1 MLLNMYISSMFKL
14 MFGLQWKEF
23 NRGKAVGGKLVGKI
37 FKWVG
42 IVYFA
47 FMAFMMGII
56 ASAYG
61 GPLAEFPLK
70 EDSIA
75 PFLYVNK
82 QLIYVFAYLI
92 VMRYFIQSLPVL
104 NIKALLLTPLLKTKI
119 VRFSLLKTVL
129 TYFNILPLF
138 FLIPFSFLLAQ
149 TGKFDVI
156 GLIFWNINIIG
167 LIYVTNFFNF
177 LLNNKDKLLYTIG
190 GVLALIKVL
199 EYYSIVDFTEYSEQ
213 FFYLFY
219 SAPYATTT
227 TWLLVFWLYDYV
239 KKYLLGGLH
248 IDTGLQ
254 VKTKEAKIEDFSFLD
269 RFGKTATFIK
279 NDLRL
284 LKRSKRARTAVYMGI
299 GFLFYGL
306 IFTSQESTYSELAG
320 DGFASA
326 GSFFG
331 YLFSTGGFLF
341 MFGSFVPSWD
351 SQYYPLMMTQNI
363 EYKEYLNSKWSL
375 MVIGAL
381 ISTVLASFI
390 YSFFGVN
397 AVYAVLAGAFYN
409 IGVNGYLTL
418 WAGAYTKSPI
428 DLNSSANAFGDKK
441 AFNAKTM
448 LVGIPQIL
456 LPVLVYSFTGQYYDH
471 FTGCLAVAALGT
483 LGILLKPIAFNLIM
497 KAYKTEKYST
507 LKAYKT
513 N

>member
-1 MLLNMYISSMFKL
+1 
-14 MFGLQWKEF
+14 
-23 NRGKAVGGKLVGKI
+23 
-37 FKWVG
+37 
-42 IVYFA
+42 
-47 FMAFMMGII
+47 MAFMMGII

-61 GPLAEFPLK
+61 GPLAEFPL
-70 EDSIA
+70 EDGTTAS
-75 PFLYVNK
+75 FLYVNK
-82 QLIYVFAYLI
+82 QLIYVFVYLI
-92 VMRYFIQSLPVL
+92 VMRYFVQSLPVL
-104 NIKALLLTPLLKTKI
+104 NIKALLLTPLLKIKI

-138 FLIPFSFLLAQ
+138 FLIPFSFLLAS
-149 TGKFDVI
+149 TGDYDIV

-177 LLNNKDKLLYTIG
+177 LLNNKDKLLYGVG
-190 GVLALIKVL
+190 GILALIKIL
-199 EYYSIVDFTEYSEQ
+199 EYYSIVDFTTYSEQ

-219 SAPYATTT
+219 SQPYATAF
-227 TWLLVFWLYDYV
+227 TWLLVFWLYNYV
-239 KKYLLGGLH
+239 NKYLLQGLY

-254 VKTKEAKIEDFSFLD
+254 VKIKEAKMDDFSFLD

-299 GFLFYGL
+299 GMLFYGI
-306 IFTSQESTYSELAG
+306 IFVPSEEILG
-320 DGFASA
+320 SGFL
-326 GSFFG
+326 FFG

-375 MVIGAL
+375 MIIGTV

-448 LVGIPQIL
+448 LVGIPQML
-456 LPVLVYSFTGQYYDH
+456 LPVLVYYFTSQYYDH
-471 FTGCLAVAALGT
+471 LTGCLAVAGLGT
-483 LGILLKPIAFNLIM
+483 LGIFLKPVAFNLIM

>member
-1 MLLNMYISSMFKL
+1 MFKM
-14 MFGLQWKEF
+14 MFSLQWKEF
-23 NRGKAVGGKLVGKI
+23 NRGKAVGGKLLGKI
-37 FKWVG
+37 LKWFG
-42 IVYFA
+42 IIYVA
-47 FMAFMMGII
+47 VMAFLIGII
-56 ASAYG
+56 ASFYG
-61 GPLAEFPLK
+61 GPLAEFPL
-70 EDSIA
+70 EDGTTA

-82 QLIYVFAYLI
+82 QLIYVFVILI
-92 VMRYFIQSLPVL
+92 IMRYFIQPLPVL
-104 NIKALLLTPLLKTKI
+104 NIRSLLLTPLLKTKI

-138 FLIPFSFLLAQ
+138 FLIPFSFLLAS
-149 TGKFDVI
+149 TGDYDIV

-177 LLNNKDKLLYTIG
+177 LLNNKDKLIYGVG
-190 GVLALIKVL
+190 GILALIKAL
-199 EYYSIVDFTEYSEQ
+199 EFYSIVDFTEYSEQ

-219 SAPYATTT
+219 SQPYATAF
-227 TWLLVFWLYDYV
+227 TWLLVFWLYNYV
-239 KKYLLGGLH
+239 NKYLHQGLY

-254 VKTKEAKIEDFSFLD
+254 VKTKEAKMDDFSFLD

-284 LKRSKRARTAVYMGI
+284 LKRSKRARMTVYMGL

-306 IFTSQESTYSELAG
+306 IFASQEDIYSELVG
-320 DGFASA
+320 NGFVSA
-326 GSFFG
+326 MGVFS

-375 MVIGAL
+375 ITIGTV
-381 ISTVLASFI
+381 ISTVLALFI
-390 YSFFGVN
+390 YSFFGTN

-441 AFNAKTM
+441 AINAKTL
-448 LVGIPQIL
+448 LVGFPQML
-456 LPVLVYSFTGQYYDH
+456 LPVLVYYFTSQYYDH
-471 FTGCLAVAALGT
+471 LTGCLAVAGLGT
-483 LGILLKPIAFNLIM
+483 LGIFLKPVAFNLIM

>member
-1 MLLNMYISSMFKL
+1 MFKM
-14 MFGLQWKEF
+14 MFSLQWKEF
-23 NRGKAVGGKLVGKI
+23 NRGKAVGGKLVAKI
-37 FKWVG
+37 LKWFG
-42 IVYFA
+42 IIYFA

-61 GPLAEFPLK
+61 GPLAEFPL
-70 EDSIA
+70 EDGTTAS
-75 PFLYVNK
+75 FLYVNK
-82 QLIYVFAYLI
+82 QLIYVFVYLI
-92 VMRYFIQSLPVL
+92 VMRYFVQSLPVL
-104 NIKALLLTPLLKTKI
+104 NIKALLLTPLLKIKI

-138 FLIPFSFLLAQ
+138 FLIPFSFLLAS
-149 TGKFDVI
+149 TGDYDIV
-156 GLIFWNINIIG
+156 GLIFWNINIMG

-177 LLNNKDKLLYTIG
+177 LLKNKNKLIYGIG
-190 GVLALIKVL
+190 GILALIKIL
-199 EYYSIVDFTEYSEQ
+199 EYYSIVDFTTYSEQ

-219 SAPYATTT
+219 SQPYAVAF
-227 TWLLVFWLYDYV
+227 TWLLVFWLYNYV
-239 KKYLLGGLH
+239 NKYLLQGLY

-254 VKTKEAKIEDFSFLD
+254 VKIKEAKMDDFSFLD

-299 GFLFYGL
+299 GTLFYGF
-306 IFTSQESTYSELAG
+306 IFVPSEEIL
-320 DGFASA
+320 
-326 GSFFG
+326 GSGILFFG

-375 MVIGAL
+375 MIIGTV

-448 LVGIPQIL
+448 LVGIPQML
-456 LPVLVYSFTGQYYDH
+456 LPVLVYYFTSQYYDH
-471 FTGCLAVAALGT
+471 FTGCLAVAVLGT
-483 LGILLKPIAFNLIM
+483 LGILLKPIAFNLIL

>member
-1 MLLNMYISSMFKL
+1 MFKI
-14 MFGLQWKEF
+14 MFSLQWKEF
-23 NRGKAVGGKLVGKI
+23 NRGKAVGGKLVAKI
-37 FKWVG
+37 FKWIG
-42 IVYFA
+42 IIYVA
-47 FMAFMMGII
+47 FMTFLMGII

-61 GPLAEFPLK
+61 GPLAEFPL
-70 EDSIA
+70 EEVTTA

-82 QLIYVFAYLI
+82 QLIYVFVYLI
-92 VMRYFIQSLPVL
+92 VLRYFVQSLPVV
-104 NIKALLLTPLLKTKI
+104 NIKALLLTPVLKTQI

-138 FLIPFSFLLAQ
+138 FLIPFSFLLAS
-149 TGKFDVI
+149 TGDYDIV
-156 GLIFWNINIIG
+156 GLIFWNINIMG

-177 LLNNKDKLLYTIG
+177 LLKNKNKLIYGIG
-190 GVLALIKVL
+190 GILALIKIL
-199 EYYSIVDFTEYSEQ
+199 EYYSIVDFTTYSEQ

-219 SAPYATTT
+219 SQPYATAF
-227 TWLLVFWLYDYV
+227 TWLLVFWLYNYV
-239 KKYLLGGLH
+239 NKYLLQGLY

-254 VKTKEAKIEDFSFLD
+254 VKIKEAKMDDFSFLD

-299 GFLFYGL
+299 GMLFYGI
-306 IFTSQESTYSELAG
+306 IFVPSEDILG
-320 DGFASA
+320 SGFL
-326 GSFFG
+326 FFG

-375 MVIGAL
+375 MIIGTV

-448 LVGIPQIL
+448 LVGIPQML
-456 LPVLVYSFTGQYYDH
+456 LPVLVYYFTSQYYDH
-471 FTGCLAVAALGT
+471 LTGCLAVAGLGT
-483 LGILLKPIAFNLIM
+483 LGIFLKPVAFSLIM

>member
-1 MLLNMYISSMFKL
+1 MFKM

-23 NRGKAVGGKLVGKI
+23 NRGKSVGGKLVAKI
-37 FKWVG
+37 LKWFG
-42 IVYFA
+42 IIYFA
-47 FMAFMMGII
+47 FMALGIGFI

-61 GPLAEFPLK
+61 GPLAEFPLT
-70 EDSIA
+70 DDTIA

-82 QLIYVFAYLI
+82 QLIYVLAYLI

-138 FLIPFSFLLAQ
+138 FLGSFTLSLAS
-149 TGKFDVI
+149 TGNYDII

-167 LIYVTNFFNF
+167 IIYVTNFLNF
-177 LLNNKDKLLYTIG
+177 LLNNKDKLLYTVA
-190 GVLALIKVL
+190 GVLALIKGL

-219 SAPYATTT
+219 SQPYAVAF
-227 TWLLVFWLYDYV
+227 TWLLVFWLYNYV
-239 KKYLLGGLH
+239 NKYLLQGLY

-254 VKTKEAKIEDFSFLD
+254 VKIKEAKIDDFSFLD

-299 GFLFYGL
+299 GMLFYGI
-306 IFTSQESTYSELAG
+306 IFVPSEDILG
-320 DGFASA
+320 SGFL
-326 GSFFG
+326 FFG

-375 MVIGAL
+375 IIIGTV

-390 YSFFGVN
+390 YSFFGTN

-409 IGVNGYLTL
+409 VGVNGYLTL

-441 AFNAKTM
+441 AFNAKTL
-448 LVGIPQIL
+448 LVGFPQML
-456 LPVLVYSFTGQYYDH
+456 LPVLVYYFTSQYYDH
-471 FTGCLAVAALGT
+471 LTGCLAVAGLGT
-483 LGILLKPIAFNLIM
+483 LGIFLKPVAFNLIM

>member
-1 MLLNMYISSMFKL
+1 MFKL

-92 VMRYFIQSLPVL
+92 VMRYFVQSLPVL

-149 TGKFDVI
+149 TGKFDII
-156 GLIFWNINIIG
+156 GLIFWNINILG

-177 LLNNKDKLLYTIG
+177 LLNNKDKLLYAIG
-190 GVLALIKVL
+190 GLLALTKGL
-199 EYYSIVDFTEYSEQ
+199 EYYAIIDFTAYSEQ

-219 SAPYATTT
+219 SQPYAVSF

-239 KKYLLGGLH
+239 YKYLLQGLY

-254 VKTKEAKIEDFSFLD
+254 IKTKEAKMEDFSFLD

-299 GFLFYGL
+299 GMLFYGI
-306 IFTSQESTYSELAG
+306 IFVPSEEILG
-320 DGFASA
+320 SGFL
-326 GSFFG
+326 FFG

-375 MVIGAL
+375 MIIGTAV
-381 ISTVLASFI
+381 STVLASFI

-448 LVGIPQIL
+448 LVGIPQML
-456 LPVLVYSFTGQYYDH
+456 LPVLVYYLTSQYYDH
-471 FTGCLAVAALGT
+471 FTGCLAVAVLGT
-483 LGILLKPIAFNLIM
+483 LGILLKPFAFNLIL

>member
-1 MLLNMYISSMFKL
+1 MFKI
-14 MFGLQWKEF
+14 MFSLQWKEF
-23 NRGKAVGGKLVGKI
+23 NRGKAVGGKLVAKI
-37 FKWVG
+37 FKWIG
-42 IVYFA
+42 IIYVA
-47 FMAFMMGII
+47 FMTFLMGII
-56 ASAYG
+56 VSAYR
-61 GPLAEFPLK
+61 GPLAEFPL
-70 EDSIA
+70 EEGTTA

-82 QLIYVFAYLI
+82 QLIYVFVYLI
-92 VMRYFIQSLPVL
+92 VLRYFVQSLPVV
-104 NIKALLLTPLLKTKI
+104 NIKALLLTPVLKTQI

-138 FLIPFSFLLAQ
+138 FLIPFSFLLAS
-149 TGKFDVI
+149 TGDYDIV
-156 GLIFWNINIIG
+156 GLIFWNINIMG

-177 LLNNKDKLLYTIG
+177 LLKNKNKLIYGIG
-190 GVLALIKVL
+190 GILALIKIL
-199 EYYSIVDFTEYSEQ
+199 EYYSIVDFTTYSEQ

-219 SAPYATTT
+219 SQPYATAF
-227 TWLLVFWLYDYV
+227 TWLLVFWLYNYV
-239 KKYLLGGLH
+239 NKYLLQGLY

-254 VKTKEAKIEDFSFLD
+254 VKIKEAKMDDFSFLD

-299 GFLFYGL
+299 GMLFYGI
-306 IFTSQESTYSELAG
+306 IFVPSEDILG
-320 DGFASA
+320 SGFL
-326 GSFFG
+326 FFG

-375 MVIGAL
+375 MIIGTV

-441 AFNAKTM
+441 AINAKTL
-448 LVGIPQIL
+448 LVGFPQIL
-456 LPVLVYSFTGQYYDH
+456 LPVLVYYFTSQYYDH
-471 FTGCLAVAALGT
+471 LTGCLAVAGLGT
-483 LGILLKPIAFNLIM
+483 LGIFLKPVAFNLIM

>member
-1 MLLNMYISSMFKL
+1 MMFS
-14 MFGLQWKEF
+14 LQWKEF
-23 NRGKAVGGKLVGKI
+23 NRGKSVGGKLVAKI
-37 FKWVG
+37 FKWLG
-42 IVYFA
+42 IIYFA

-92 VMRYFIQSLPVL
+92 VMRYFVQSLPVL

-119 VRFSLLKTVL
+119 VRFSLLKTVF

-156 GLIFWNINIIG
+156 GLIFWNINILG

-177 LLNNKDKLLYTIG
+177 LLNNKDKLLYAIG
-190 GVLALIKVL
+190 GILALIKGL

-219 SAPYATTT
+219 SQPYAVSF

-239 KKYLLGGLH
+239 YKYLLQGFY

-254 VKTKEAKIEDFSFLD
+254 VKAKEAKMEDFSFLD

-299 GFLFYGL
+299 GMLFYGI
-306 IFTSQESTYSELAG
+306 IFVPSEEILG
-320 DGFASA
+320 SGFL
-326 GSFFG
+326 FFG

-375 MVIGAL
+375 MIIGTVV
-381 ISTVLASFI
+381 STVLASFI

-448 LVGIPQIL
+448 LVGIPQML
-456 LPVLVYSFTGQYYDH
+456 LPVLVYYFTSQYYDH
-471 FTGCLAVAALGT
+471 FTGCLAVAVLGT
-483 LGILLKPIAFNLIM
+483 LGILLKPIAFNLIL

>member
-1 MLLNMYISSMFKL
+1 MFKL

-92 VMRYFIQSLPVL
+92 VMRYFVQSLPVL

-149 TGKFDVI
+149 TGKFDII
-156 GLIFWNINIIG
+156 GLIFWNINILG

-177 LLNNKDKLLYTIG
+177 LLNNKDKLLYAIG
-190 GVLALIKVL
+190 GLLALTKGL
-199 EYYSIVDFTEYSEQ
+199 EYYAIIDFTAYSEQ

-219 SAPYATTT
+219 SQPYAVSF

-239 KKYLLGGLH
+239 YKYLFQGLY

-254 VKTKEAKIEDFSFLD
+254 VKTKEGKMEDFSFLD

-299 GFLFYGL
+299 GMLFYGM
-306 IFTSQESTYSELAG
+306 IFVPSEEILG
-320 DGFASA
+320 SGFL
-326 GSFFG
+326 FFG

-375 MVIGAL
+375 MIIGTVV
-381 ISTVLASFI
+381 STVLASFI

-448 LVGIPQIL
+448 LVGIPQML
-456 LPVLVYSFTGQYYDH
+456 LPVLVYYFTSQYYDH
-471 FTGCLAVAALGT
+471 FTGCLAVAVLGT
-483 LGILLKPIAFNLIM
+483 LGILLKPIAFNLIL

>member
-1 MLLNMYISSMFKL
+1 MFSL
-14 MFGLQWKEF
+14 HWKEF
-23 NRGKAVGGKLVGKI
+23 NRGKSVGGKLVAKI
-37 FKWVG
+37 FKWLG
-42 IVYFA
+42 IIYFA

-92 VMRYFIQSLPVL
+92 VMRYFVQSLPVL

-119 VRFSLLKTVL
+119 VRFSLLKTVF

-156 GLIFWNINIIG
+156 GLIFWNINILG

-177 LLNNKDKLLYTIG
+177 LLNNKDKLLYAIG
-190 GVLALIKVL
+190 GILALIKGL

-219 SAPYATTT
+219 SQPYAVSF

-239 KKYLLGGLH
+239 YKYLFQGLY

-254 VKTKEAKIEDFSFLD
+254 VKTKEGKMEDFSFLD

-299 GFLFYGL
+299 GMLFYGI
-306 IFTSQESTYSELAG
+306 IFVPSEEILG
-320 DGFASA
+320 SGFL
-326 GSFFG
+326 FFG

-375 MVIGAL
+375 MIIGTVV
-381 ISTVLASFI
+381 STVLASFI

-448 LVGIPQIL
+448 LVGIPQML
-456 LPVLVYSFTGQYYDH
+456 LPVLVYYFTSQYYDH
-471 FTGCLAVAALGT
+471 FTGCLAVAVLGT
-483 LGILLKPIAFNLIM
+483 LGILLKPIAFNLIL

>member
-1 MLLNMYISSMFKL
+1 MFKM
-14 MFGLQWKEF
+14 MFSLQWKEF
-23 NRGKAVGGKLVGKI
+23 NRGKAVGGKLVAKI
-37 FKWVG
+37 FKWIG
-42 IVYFA
+42 IIYVA
-47 FMAFMMGII
+47 FMTFLMGII

-61 GPLAEFPLK
+61 GPLAEFPL
-70 EDSIA
+70 EEVTTA

-82 QLIYVFAYLI
+82 QLIYVFVYLI
-92 VMRYFIQSLPVL
+92 VLRYFVQSLPVV
-104 NIKALLLTPLLKTKI
+104 NIKALLLTPVLKTQI

-138 FLIPFSFLLAQ
+138 FLIPFSFLLAS
-149 TGKFDVI
+149 TGDYDIV
-156 GLIFWNINIIG
+156 GLIFWNINIMG

-177 LLNNKDKLLYTIG
+177 LLINKNKLIYGIG
-190 GVLALIKVL
+190 GILALIKIL
-199 EYYSIVDFTEYSEQ
+199 EYYSIVDFTTYSEQ

-219 SAPYATTT
+219 SQPYATAF
-227 TWLLVFWLYDYV
+227 TWLLVFWLYNYV
-239 KKYLLGGLH
+239 NKYLLHGLY

-254 VKTKEAKIEDFSFLD
+254 VKIKEAKMDDFSFLD

-299 GFLFYGL
+299 GTLFYGF
-306 IFTSQESTYSELAG
+306 IFVPSEEIL
-320 DGFASA
+320 
-326 GSFFG
+326 GSGILFFG

-375 MVIGAL
+375 MIIGTV

-448 LVGIPQIL
+448 LVGIPQML
-456 LPVLVYSFTGQYYDH
+456 LPVLVYYFTSQYYDH
-471 FTGCLAVAALGT
+471 LTGCLAVAGLGT
-483 LGILLKPIAFNLIM
+483 LGIFLKPVAFNLIM
-497 KAYKTEKYST
+497 KTYKTEKYST

>member
-1 MLLNMYISSMFKL
+1 MFKI
-14 MFGLQWKEF
+14 MFSLQWKEF
-23 NRGKAVGGKLVGKI
+23 NRGKAVGGKLVAKI
-37 FKWVG
+37 FKWIG
-42 IVYFA
+42 IIYVA
-47 FMAFMMGII
+47 FMTFLMGII

-61 GPLAEFPLK
+61 GPLAEFPL
-70 EDSIA
+70 EEVTTA

-82 QLIYVFAYLI
+82 QLIYVFVYLI
-92 VMRYFIQSLPVL
+92 VLRYFVQSLPVV
-104 NIKALLLTPLLKTKI
+104 NIKALLLTPVLKTQI

-138 FLIPFSFLLAQ
+138 FLIPFSFLLAS
-149 TGKFDVI
+149 TGDYDIV
-156 GLIFWNINIIG
+156 GLIFWNINIMG

-177 LLNNKDKLLYTIG
+177 LLKNKNKLIYGIG
-190 GVLALIKVL
+190 GILALIKIL
-199 EYYSIVDFTEYSEQ
+199 EYYSIVDFTTYSEQ

-219 SAPYATTT
+219 SQPYATAF
-227 TWLLVFWLYDYV
+227 TWLLVFWLYNYV
-239 KKYLLGGLH
+239 NKYLLQGLY

-254 VKTKEAKIEDFSFLD
+254 VKIKEAKMDDFSFLD

-299 GFLFYGL
+299 GTLFYGI
-306 IFTSQESTYSELAG
+306 IFVPSEEIL
-320 DGFASA
+320 
-326 GSFFG
+326 GSGILFFG

-375 MVIGAL
+375 MIIGTV

-448 LVGIPQIL
+448 LVGIPQML
-456 LPVLVYSFTGQYYDH
+456 LPVLVYYFTSQYYDH
-471 FTGCLAVAALGT
+471 LTGCLAVAGLGT
-483 LGILLKPIAFNLIM
+483 LGIFLKPVAFSLIM

>member
-1 MLLNMYISSMFKL
+1 MFKI
-14 MFGLQWKEF
+14 MFSLQWKEF
-23 NRGKAVGGKLVGKI
+23 NRGKAVGGKLVAKI
-37 FKWVG
+37 FKWIG
-42 IVYFA
+42 IIYVA
-47 FMAFMMGII
+47 FMTFLMGII
-56 ASAYG
+56 VSAYG
-61 GPLAEFPLK
+61 GPLAEFPL
-70 EDSIA
+70 EEGTTA

-82 QLIYVFAYLI
+82 QLIYVFVYLI
-92 VMRYFIQSLPVL
+92 VLRYFVQSLPVV
-104 NIKALLLTPLLKTKI
+104 NIKALLLTPVLKTQI

-138 FLIPFSFLLAQ
+138 FLIPFSFLLAS
-149 TGKFDVI
+149 TGDYDIV
-156 GLIFWNINIIG
+156 GLIFWNINIMG

-177 LLNNKDKLLYTIG
+177 LLKNKNKLIYGIG
-190 GVLALIKVL
+190 GILALIKIL
-199 EYYSIVDFTEYSEQ
+199 EYYSIVDFTTYSEQ

-219 SAPYATTT
+219 SQPYATAF
-227 TWLLVFWLYDYV
+227 TWLLVFWLYNYV
-239 KKYLLGGLH
+239 NKYLLQGLY

-254 VKTKEAKIEDFSFLD
+254 VKIKEAKMDDFSFLD

-299 GFLFYGL
+299 GTLFYGF
-306 IFTSQESTYSELAG
+306 IFVPSEEIL
-320 DGFASA
+320 
-326 GSFFG
+326 GSGILFFG

-375 MVIGAL
+375 MIIGTV

-448 LVGIPQIL
+448 LVGIPQML
-456 LPVLVYSFTGQYYDH
+456 LPVLVYYFTSQYYDH
-471 FTGCLAVAALGT
+471 LTGCLAVAGLGT
-483 LGILLKPIAFNLIM
+483 LGIFLKPVAFSLIM

>member
-1 MLLNMYISSMFKL
+1 MYIFGFMFITFIK
-14 MFGLQWKEF
+14 LQWKEF
-23 NRGKAVGGKLVGKI
+23 NRGKSTGGKLLAKI
-37 FKWVG
+37 LKWFG
-42 IVYFA
+42 IIYFA
-47 FMAFMMGII
+47 FMAVGLGFI
-56 ASAYG
+56 ASRYG
-61 GPLAEFPLK
+61 GPLMEFPVEK
-70 EDSIA
+70 DTIA
-75 PFLYVNK
+75 PFIYVNK
-82 QLIYVFAYLI
+82 LLIYVFIYL
-92 VMRYFIQSLPVL
+92 VVLRYFVQSLPIL
-104 NIKALLLTPLLKTKI
+104 NIKALLLTPVLKKQI
-119 VRFSLLKTVL
+119 VRFSLLKTVF

-138 FLIPFSFLLAQ
+138 FLVPLTLSLAR
-149 TGKFDVI
+149 TGNYDI
-156 GLIFWNINIIG
+156 TALIFWNVNIIG
-167 LIYVTNFFNF
+167 IIYITNFLNF
-177 LLNNKDKLLYTIG
+177 LLNNKDKLLYG
-190 GVLALIKVL
+190 FLGFLALIKGL
-199 EYYSIVDFTEYSEQ
+199 EFYSIVDFTEYSEK

-219 SAPYATTT
+219 SAPYATTI

-239 KKYLLGGLH
+239 NKYMLQGLY

-254 VKTKEAKIEDFSFLD
+254 VKIKEAKIEDFSFLD

-299 GFLFYGL
+299 GCLFYGL
-306 IFTSQESTYSELAG
+306 LFVSFEDIYGST
-320 DGFASA
+320 

-331 YLFSTGGFLF
+331 HLFSTGGFLF

-375 MVIGAL
+375 MIIGTA
-381 ISTVLASFI
+381 ISTVLASLI
-390 YSFFGVN
+390 YSFFGTN
-397 AVYAVLAGAFYN
+397 AVFAVLAGAFYN

-448 LVGIPQIL
+448 LVGIPQFA
-456 LPVLVYSFTGQYYDH
+456 LPIIVYYFTSQYYDH

-483 LGILLKPIAFNLIM
+483 LGILLKPIAFSLIL

>member
-1 MLLNMYISSMFKL
+1 MFKI
-14 MFGLQWKEF
+14 MFSLHWKEF
-23 NRGKAVGGKLVGKI
+23 NRGKSVGGKLVAKI
-37 FKWVG
+37 FKWLG
-42 IVYFA
+42 IIYFA

-92 VMRYFIQSLPVL
+92 VMRYFVQSLPVL

-119 VRFSLLKTVL
+119 VRFSLLKTVF

-156 GLIFWNINIIG
+156 GLIFWNINILG

-177 LLNNKDKLLYTIG
+177 LLNNKDKLLYAIG
-190 GVLALIKVL
+190 GILALIKGL

-219 SAPYATTT
+219 SQPYAVSF

-239 KKYLLGGLH
+239 YKYLLQGFY

-254 VKTKEAKIEDFSFLD
+254 VKAKEAKMEDFSFLD

-299 GFLFYGL
+299 GMLFYGI
-306 IFTSQESTYSELAG
+306 IFVPSEEILG
-320 DGFASA
+320 SGFL
-326 GSFFG
+326 FFG

-375 MVIGAL
+375 MIIGTVV
-381 ISTVLASFI
+381 STVLASFI

-448 LVGIPQIL
+448 LVGIPQML
-456 LPVLVYSFTGQYYDH
+456 LPVLVYYFTSQYYDH
-471 FTGCLAVAALGT
+471 FTGCLAVAVLGT
-483 LGILLKPIAFNLIM
+483 LGILLKPIAFNLIL

>member
-1 MLLNMYISSMFKL
+1 MFKM
-14 MFGLQWKEF
+14 MFSLQWKEF
-23 NRGKAVGGKLVGKI
+23 NRGKAVGGKLVAKI
-37 FKWVG
+37 FKWIG
-42 IVYFA
+42 IIYVA
-47 FMAFMMGII
+47 FMTFLMGII
-56 ASAYG
+56 VSAYG
-61 GPLAEFPLK
+61 GPLAEFPL
-70 EDSIA
+70 EEGTTA

-82 QLIYVFAYLI
+82 QLIYVFVYLI
-92 VMRYFIQSLPVL
+92 VMRYFVQSLPVV
-104 NIKALLLTPLLKTKI
+104 NIKALLLTPVLKTQI

-138 FLIPFSFLLAQ
+138 FLIPFSFLLAS
-149 TGKFDVI
+149 TGDYDIV
-156 GLIFWNINIIG
+156 GLIFWNINIMG

-177 LLNNKDKLLYTIG
+177 LLKNKNKLIYGIG
-190 GVLALIKVL
+190 GILALIKIL
-199 EYYSIVDFTEYSEQ
+199 EYYSIVDFTTYSEQ

-219 SAPYATTT
+219 SQPYATAF
-227 TWLLVFWLYDYV
+227 TWLLVFWLYNYV
-239 KKYLLGGLH
+239 NKYLLQGLY

-254 VKTKEAKIEDFSFLD
+254 VKIKEAKMDDFSFLD

-299 GFLFYGL
+299 GMLFYGI
-306 IFTSQESTYSELAG
+306 IFVPSEDILG
-320 DGFASA
+320 SGFL
-326 GSFFG
+326 FFG

-375 MVIGAL
+375 MIIGTV

-390 YSFFGVN
+390 YSFFGTN

-448 LVGIPQIL
+448 LVGIPQML
-456 LPVLVYSFTGQYYDH
+456 LPVLVYYFTSQYYDH
-471 FTGCLAVAALGT
+471 LTGCLAVAGLGT
-483 LGILLKPIAFNLIM
+483 LGIFLKPVAFNLIM

>member
-1 MLLNMYISSMFKL
+1 MFKM
-14 MFGLQWKEF
+14 MFSLQWKEF
-23 NRGKAVGGKLVGKI
+23 NRGKAVGGKLVAKI
-37 FKWVG
+37 FKWIG
-42 IVYFA
+42 IIYVA
-47 FMAFMMGII
+47 FMTFLMGII
-56 ASAYG
+56 VSAYG
-61 GPLAEFPLK
+61 GPLAEFPL
-70 EDSIA
+70 EEGTTA

-82 QLIYVFAYLI
+82 QLIYVFVYLI
-92 VMRYFIQSLPVL
+92 VLRYFVQSLPVV
-104 NIKALLLTPLLKTKI
+104 NIKALLLTPVLKTQI

-138 FLIPFSFLLAQ
+138 FLIPFSFLLAS
-149 TGKFDVI
+149 TGDYDIV
-156 GLIFWNINIIG
+156 GLIFWNINIMG

-177 LLNNKDKLLYTIG
+177 LLKNKNKLIYGIG
-190 GVLALIKVL
+190 GILALIKIL
-199 EYYSIVDFTEYSEQ
+199 EYYSIVDFTTYSEQ

-219 SAPYATTT
+219 SQPYATAF
-227 TWLLVFWLYDYV
+227 TWLLVFWLYNYV
-239 KKYLLGGLH
+239 NKYLLQGLY

-254 VKTKEAKIEDFSFLD
+254 VKIKEAKMDDFSFLD

-299 GFLFYGL
+299 GMLFYGI
-306 IFTSQESTYSELAG
+306 IFVPSEDILG
-320 DGFASA
+320 SGFL
-326 GSFFG
+326 FFG

-375 MVIGAL
+375 MIIGTV

-397 AVYAVLAGAFYN
+397 AVYAVLAGSFYN

-441 AFNAKTM
+441 AFNAKTL
-448 LVGIPQIL
+448 LVGFPQML
-456 LPVLVYSFTGQYYDH
+456 LPVLVYYFTSQYYDH
-471 FTGCLAVAALGT
+471 LTGCLAVAGLGT
-483 LGILLKPIAFNLIM
+483 LGIFLKPVAFNLIM

>member
-1 MLLNMYISSMFKL
+1 MFKM
-14 MFGLQWKEF
+14 MFSLQWKEF
-23 NRGKAVGGKLVGKI
+23 NRGKAVGGKLVAKI
-37 FKWVG
+37 LKWFG
-42 IVYFA
+42 IIYFA

-61 GPLAEFPLK
+61 GPLAEFPL
-70 EDSIA
+70 EDGTTAS
-75 PFLYVNK
+75 FLYVNK
-82 QLIYVFAYLI
+82 QLIYVFVYLI
-92 VMRYFIQSLPVL
+92 VMRYFVQSLPVL
-104 NIKALLLTPLLKTKI
+104 NIKALLLTPLLKIKI

-138 FLIPFSFLLAQ
+138 FLIPFSFLLAS
-149 TGKFDVI
+149 TGDYDIV

-177 LLNNKDKLLYTIG
+177 LLNNKDKLLYGVG
-190 GVLALIKVL
+190 GILALIKIL

-219 SAPYATTT
+219 SQPYAVAF
-227 TWLLVFWLYDYV
+227 TWLLVFWLYNYV
-239 KKYLLGGLH
+239 NKYLLQGLY

-254 VKTKEAKIEDFSFLD
+254 VKTKEAKMEDFSFLD

-299 GFLFYGL
+299 GMLFYGI
-306 IFTSQESTYSELAG
+306 IFVPSEEILG
-320 DGFASA
+320 SGFL
-326 GSFFG
+326 FFG

-341 MFGSFVPSWD
+341 MFGSFVPSWE

-375 MVIGAL
+375 MIIGTV

-448 LVGIPQIL
+448 LVGIPQML
-456 LPVLVYSFTGQYYDH
+456 LPVLVYYFTSQYYDH
-471 FTGCLAVAALGT
+471 FTGCLAVAVLGT
-483 LGILLKPIAFNLIM
+483 LGILLKPIAFNLIL

>member
-1 MLLNMYISSMFKL
+1 MFKM
-14 MFGLQWKEF
+14 MFSLQWKEF
-23 NRGKAVGGKLVGKI
+23 NRGKAVGGKLVAKI
-37 FKWVG
+37 FKWIG
-42 IVYFA
+42 IIYVA
-47 FMAFMMGII
+47 FMTFLMGII

-61 GPLAEFPLK
+61 GPLAEFPL
-70 EDSIA
+70 EEVTTA

-82 QLIYVFAYLI
+82 QLIYVFVYLI
-92 VMRYFIQSLPVL
+92 VLRYFVQSLPVV
-104 NIKALLLTPLLKTKI
+104 NIKALLLTPVLKTQI

-138 FLIPFSFLLAQ
+138 FLIPFSFLLAS
-149 TGKFDVI
+149 TGDYDIV
-156 GLIFWNINIIG
+156 GLIFWNINIMG

-177 LLNNKDKLLYTIG
+177 LLKNKNKLIYGIG
-190 GVLALIKVL
+190 GILALIKIL
-199 EYYSIVDFTEYSEQ
+199 EYYSIVDFTTYSEQ

-219 SAPYATTT
+219 SQPYATAF
-227 TWLLVFWLYDYV
+227 TWLLVFWLYNYV
-239 KKYLLGGLH
+239 NKYLLQGLY

-254 VKTKEAKIEDFSFLD
+254 VKIKEAKMDDFSFLD

-299 GFLFYGL
+299 GTLFYGF
-306 IFTSQESTYSELAG
+306 IFVPSEEIL
-320 DGFASA
+320 
-326 GSFFG
+326 GSGILFFG

-375 MVIGAL
+375 MIIGTV

-448 LVGIPQIL
+448 LVGIPQML
-456 LPVLVYSFTGQYYDH
+456 LPVLVYYFTSQYYDH
-471 FTGCLAVAALGT
+471 LTGCLAVAGLGT
-483 LGILLKPIAFNLIM
+483 LGIFLKPVAFSLIM

>member
-1 MLLNMYISSMFKL
+1 MFKM
-14 MFGLQWKEF
+14 MFSLQWKEF
-23 NRGKAVGGKLVGKI
+23 NRGKAVGGKLLAKI
-37 FKWVG
+37 FKWIG
-42 IVYFA
+42 IIYVA
-47 FMAFMMGII
+47 FMTFLMGII

-61 GPLAEFPLK
+61 GPLAEFPL
-70 EDSIA
+70 EEVTTA

-82 QLIYVFAYLI
+82 QLIYVFVYLI
-92 VMRYFIQSLPVL
+92 VLRYFVQSLPVV
-104 NIKALLLTPLLKTKI
+104 NIKALLLTPVLKTQI

-138 FLIPFSFLLAQ
+138 FLIPFSFLLAS
-149 TGKFDVI
+149 TGDYDIV
-156 GLIFWNINIIG
+156 GLIFWNINIMG

-177 LLNNKDKLLYTIG
+177 LLKNKNKLIYGIG
-190 GVLALIKVL
+190 GILALIKIL
-199 EYYSIVDFTEYSEQ
+199 EYYSIVDFTTYSEQ

-219 SAPYATTT
+219 SQPYATAF
-227 TWLLVFWLYDYV
+227 TWLLVFWLYNYV
-239 KKYLLGGLH
+239 NKYLLQGLY

-254 VKTKEAKIEDFSFLD
+254 VKIKEAKMDDFSFLD

-299 GFLFYGL
+299 GTLFYGF
-306 IFTSQESTYSELAG
+306 IFVPSEEIL
-320 DGFASA
+320 
-326 GSFFG
+326 GSGILFFG

-375 MVIGAL
+375 MIIGTV

-448 LVGIPQIL
+448 LVGIPQML
-456 LPVLVYSFTGQYYDH
+456 LPVLVYYFTSQYYDH
-471 FTGCLAVAALGT
+471 LTGCLAVAGLGT
-483 LGILLKPIAFNLIM
+483 LGIFLKPVAFSLIM

>member
-1 MLLNMYISSMFKL
+1 MMFS
-14 MFGLQWKEF
+14 LQWKEF
-23 NRGKAVGGKLVGKI
+23 NRGKAVGGKLVAKI
-37 FKWVG
+37 LKWFG
-42 IVYFA
+42 IIYFA

-61 GPLAEFPLK
+61 GSLAEFPL
-70 EDSIA
+70 EDGTTAS
-75 PFLYVNK
+75 FLYVNK
-82 QLIYVFAYLI
+82 QLIYVFVYLI
-92 VMRYFIQSLPVL
+92 VMRYFVQSLPVL
-104 NIKALLLTPLLKTKI
+104 NIKALLLTPLLKIKI

-138 FLIPFSFLLAQ
+138 FLIPFSFLLAS
-149 TGKFDVI
+149 TGDYDIV

-177 LLNNKDKLLYTIG
+177 LLNNKDKLLYGVG
-190 GVLALIKVL
+190 GILALIKIL

-219 SAPYATTT
+219 SQPYAVAF
-227 TWLLVFWLYDYV
+227 TWLLVFWLYNYV
-239 KKYLLGGLH
+239 NKYLLQGLY

-254 VKTKEAKIEDFSFLD
+254 VKTKEAKMEDFSFLD

-299 GFLFYGL
+299 GMLFYGI
-306 IFTSQESTYSELAG
+306 IFVPSEEILG
-320 DGFASA
+320 SGFL
-326 GSFFG
+326 FFG

-375 MVIGAL
+375 MIIGTV

-448 LVGIPQIL
+448 LVGIPQML
-456 LPVLVYSFTGQYYDH
+456 LPVLVYYFTSQYYDH
-471 FTGCLAVAALGT
+471 FTGCLAVAVLGT
-483 LGILLKPIAFNLIM
+483 LGILLKPIAFNLIL

>member
-1 MLLNMYISSMFKL
+1 MFKM
-14 MFGLQWKEF
+14 MFSLQWKEF
-23 NRGKAVGGKLVGKI
+23 NRGKAVGGKLVAKI
-37 FKWVG
+37 FKWIG
-42 IVYFA
+42 IIYVA
-47 FMAFMMGII
+47 FMTFLMGII

-61 GPLAEFPLK
+61 GPLAEFPL
-70 EDSIA
+70 EEVTTA

-82 QLIYVFAYLI
+82 QLIYVFVYLI
-92 VMRYFIQSLPVL
+92 VLRYFVQSLPVV
-104 NIKALLLTPLLKTKI
+104 NIKALLLTPVLKTQI

-138 FLIPFSFLLAQ
+138 FLIPFSFLLAS
-149 TGKFDVI
+149 TGDYDIV
-156 GLIFWNINIIG
+156 GLIFWNINIMG

-177 LLNNKDKLLYTIG
+177 LLINKNKLIYGIG
-190 GVLALIKVL
+190 GILALIKIL
-199 EYYSIVDFTEYSEQ
+199 EYYSIVDFTTYSEQ

-219 SAPYATTT
+219 SQPYATAF
-227 TWLLVFWLYDYV
+227 TWLLVFWLYNYV
-239 KKYLLGGLH
+239 NKYLLQGLY

-254 VKTKEAKIEDFSFLD
+254 VKIKEAKMDDFSFLD

-299 GFLFYGL
+299 GTLFYGF
-306 IFTSQESTYSELAG
+306 IFVPSEEIL
-320 DGFASA
+320 
-326 GSFFG
+326 GSGILFFG

-375 MVIGAL
+375 MIIGTV

-448 LVGIPQIL
+448 LVGIPQML
-456 LPVLVYSFTGQYYDH
+456 LPVLVYYFTSQYYDH
-471 FTGCLAVAALGT
+471 LTGCLAVAGLGT
-483 LGILLKPIAFNLIM
+483 LGIFLKPVAFSLIM

>member
-1 MLLNMYISSMFKL
+1 MFKI
-14 MFGLQWKEF
+14 MFSLHWKEF
-23 NRGKAVGGKLVGKI
+23 NRGKSVGGKLVAKI
-37 FKWVG
+37 FKWLG
-42 IVYFA
+42 IIYFA

-92 VMRYFIQSLPVL
+92 VMRYFVQSLPVL

-119 VRFSLLKTVL
+119 VRFSLLKTVF

-156 GLIFWNINIIG
+156 GLIFWNINILG

-177 LLNNKDKLLYTIG
+177 LLNNKDKLLYAIG
-190 GVLALIKVL
+190 GILALIKGL

-219 SAPYATTT
+219 SQPYAVSF

-239 KKYLLGGLH
+239 YKYLLQGFY

-254 VKTKEAKIEDFSFLD
+254 VKAKEAKMEDFSFLD

-299 GFLFYGL
+299 GMLFYGI
-306 IFTSQESTYSELAG
+306 IFVPSEEILG
-320 DGFASA
+320 SGFL
-326 GSFFG
+326 FFG

-375 MVIGAL
+375 MIIGTVV
-381 ISTVLASFI
+381 STVLASFI

-448 LVGIPQIL
+448 LVGIPQML
-456 LPVLVYSFTGQYYDH
+456 LPVLVYYFTSQYYDH
-471 FTGCLAVAALGT
+471 FTGCLAVAVLGT

>member
-1 MLLNMYISSMFKL
+1 MFKM
-14 MFGLQWKEF
+14 MFSLQWKEF
-23 NRGKAVGGKLVGKI
+23 NRGKAVGGKLVAKI
-37 FKWVG
+37 LKWFG
-42 IVYFA
+42 IIYFA

-61 GPLAEFPLK
+61 GPLAEFPL
-70 EDSIA
+70 EDGTTAS
-75 PFLYVNK
+75 FLYVNK
-82 QLIYVFAYLI
+82 QLIYVFVYLI
-92 VMRYFIQSLPVL
+92 VMRYFVQSLPVL
-104 NIKALLLTPLLKTKI
+104 NIKALLLTPLLKIKI

-138 FLIPFSFLLAQ
+138 FLIPFSFLLAS
-149 TGKFDVI
+149 TGDYDIV

-177 LLNNKDKLLYTIG
+177 LLNNKDKLIYGVG
-190 GVLALIKVL
+190 GILALIKIL

-219 SAPYATTT
+219 SQPYAVAF
-227 TWLLVFWLYDYV
+227 TWLLVFWLYNYV
-239 KKYLLGGLH
+239 NKYLLQGLY

-254 VKTKEAKIEDFSFLD
+254 VKTKEAKMEDFSFLD

-299 GFLFYGL
+299 GMLFYGI
-306 IFTSQESTYSELAG
+306 IFVPSEEILG
-320 DGFASA
+320 SGFL
-326 GSFFG
+326 FFG

-375 MVIGAL
+375 MIIGTV

-448 LVGIPQIL
+448 LVGIPQML
-456 LPVLVYSFTGQYYDH
+456 LPVLVYYFTSQYYDH
-471 FTGCLAVAALGT
+471 FTGCLAVAVLGT
-483 LGILLKPIAFNLIM
+483 LGILLKPIAFNLIL

>member
-1 MLLNMYISSMFKL
+1 MFKM
-14 MFGLQWKEF
+14 MFSLQWKEF
-23 NRGKAVGGKLVGKI
+23 NRGKAVGGKLVAKI
-37 FKWVG
+37 FKWIG
-42 IVYFA
+42 IIYVA
-47 FMAFMMGII
+47 FMTFLMGII
-56 ASAYG
+56 VSAYG
-61 GPLAEFPLK
+61 GPLAEFPL
-70 EDSIA
+70 EEGTTA

-82 QLIYVFAYLI
+82 QLIYVFVYLI
-92 VMRYFIQSLPVL
+92 VLRYFVQSLPVV
-104 NIKALLLTPLLKTKI
+104 NIKALLLTPVLKTQI

-138 FLIPFSFLLAQ
+138 FLIPFSFLLAS
-149 TGKFDVI
+149 TGDYDIV
-156 GLIFWNINIIG
+156 GLIFWNINIMG

-177 LLNNKDKLLYTIG
+177 LLKNKNKLIYGIG
-190 GVLALIKVL
+190 GILALIKIL
-199 EYYSIVDFTEYSEQ
+199 EYYSIVDFTTYSEQ

-219 SAPYATTT
+219 SQPYATAF
-227 TWLLVFWLYDYV
+227 TWLLVFWLYNYV
-239 KKYLLGGLH
+239 NKYLLQGLY

-254 VKTKEAKIEDFSFLD
+254 VKIKEAKMDDFSFLD

-299 GFLFYGL
+299 GMLFYGI
-306 IFTSQESTYSELAG
+306 IFVPSEDILG
-320 DGFASA
+320 SGFL
-326 GSFFG
+326 FFG

-375 MVIGAL
+375 MIIGTV

-390 YSFFGVN
+390 YSFFGTN
-397 AVYAVLAGAFYN
+397 AVYAVLAGSFYN

-441 AFNAKTM
+441 AFNAKTL
-448 LVGIPQIL
+448 LVGFPQML
-456 LPVLVYSFTGQYYDH
+456 LPVLVYYFTSQYYDH
-471 FTGCLAVAALGT
+471 LTGCLAVAGLGT
-483 LGILLKPIAFNLIM
+483 LGIFLKPVAFNLIM

>member
-1 MLLNMYISSMFKL
+1 MFKM
-14 MFGLQWKEF
+14 MFSLQWKEF
-23 NRGKAVGGKLVGKI
+23 NRGKAVGGKLVAKI
-37 FKWVG
+37 LKWFG
-42 IVYFA
+42 IIYFA

-61 GPLAEFPLK
+61 GPLAEFPL
-70 EDSIA
+70 EDGTTAS
-75 PFLYVNK
+75 FLYVNK
-82 QLIYVFAYLI
+82 QLIYVFVYLI
-92 VMRYFIQSLPVL
+92 VMRYFVQSLPVL
-104 NIKALLLTPLLKTKI
+104 NIKALLLTPLLKIKI

-138 FLIPFSFLLAQ
+138 FLIPFSFLLAS
-149 TGKFDVI
+149 TGDYDIV

-177 LLNNKDKLLYTIG
+177 LLNNKDKLLYGVG
-190 GVLALIKVL
+190 GILALIKIL

-219 SAPYATTT
+219 SQPYAVAF
-227 TWLLVFWLYDYV
+227 TWLLVFWLYNYV
-239 KKYLLGGLH
+239 NKYLLQGLY

-254 VKTKEAKIEDFSFLD
+254 VKTKEAKMEDFSFLD

-299 GFLFYGL
+299 GMLFYGI
-306 IFTSQESTYSELAG
+306 IFVPSEEILG
-320 DGFASA
+320 SGFL
-326 GSFFG
+326 FFG

-375 MVIGAL
+375 MIIGTV

-448 LVGIPQIL
+448 LVGIPQML
-456 LPVLVYSFTGQYYDH
+456 LPVLAYYFTSQYYDH
-471 FTGCLAVAALGT
+471 FTGCLAVAVLGT
-483 LGILLKPIAFNLIM
+483 LGILLKPIAFNLIL

>member
-1 MLLNMYISSMFKL
+1 MFKM
-14 MFGLQWKEF
+14 MFSLQWKEF
-23 NRGKAVGGKLVGKI
+23 NRGKAVGGKLVAKI
-37 FKWVG
+37 FKWIG
-42 IVYFA
+42 IIYVA
-47 FMAFMMGII
+47 FMTFLMGII

-61 GPLAEFPLK
+61 GPLAEFPL
-70 EDSIA
+70 EEVTTA

-82 QLIYVFAYLI
+82 QLIYVFVYLI
-92 VMRYFIQSLPVL
+92 VLRYFVQSLPVV
-104 NIKALLLTPLLKTKI
+104 NIKALLLTPVLKTQI

-138 FLIPFSFLLAQ
+138 FLIPFSFLLAS
-149 TGKFDVI
+149 TGDYDIV
-156 GLIFWNINIIG
+156 GLIFWNINIVG

-177 LLNNKDKLLYTIG
+177 LLKNKNKLIYGIG
-190 GVLALIKVL
+190 GILALIKIL
-199 EYYSIVDFTEYSEQ
+199 EYYSIVDFTTYSEQ

-219 SAPYATTT
+219 SQPYATAF
-227 TWLLVFWLYDYV
+227 TWLLVFWLYNYV
-239 KKYLLGGLH
+239 NKYLLQGLY

-254 VKTKEAKIEDFSFLD
+254 VKIKEAKMDDFSFLD

-299 GFLFYGL
+299 GMLFYGI
-306 IFTSQESTYSELAG
+306 IFVPSEDILG
-320 DGFASA
+320 SGFL
-326 GSFFG
+326 FFG

-375 MVIGAL
+375 MIIGTV

-448 LVGIPQIL
+448 LVGIPQML
-456 LPVLVYSFTGQYYDH
+456 LPVLVYYFTSQYYDH
-471 FTGCLAVAALGT
+471 LTGCLAVAGLGT
-483 LGILLKPIAFNLIM
+483 LGIFLKPVAFNLIM

>member
-1 MLLNMYISSMFKL
+1 MFKR
-14 MFGLQWKEF
+14 MFSLQWKEF
-23 NRGKAVGGKLVGKI
+23 NRGKSVGGKLVAKI
-37 FKWVG
+37 FKWFG
-42 IVYFA
+42 IIYFA

-92 VMRYFIQSLPVL
+92 VMRYFVQSLPVL

-149 TGKFDVI
+149 TGKFDII
-156 GLIFWNINIIG
+156 GLIFWNINILG

-177 LLNNKDKLLYTIG
+177 LLNNKDKLLYAIG
-190 GVLALIKVL
+190 GILALIKGL

-219 SAPYATTT
+219 SQPYAVSF

-239 KKYLLGGLH
+239 YKYLLQGLY

-254 VKTKEAKIEDFSFLD
+254 IKTKEAKMEDFSFLD

-299 GFLFYGL
+299 GILFYGI
-306 IFTSQESTYSELAG
+306 IFVPSEEILG
-320 DGFASA
+320 SGFL
-326 GSFFG
+326 FFG

-375 MVIGAL
+375 MIIGTVV
-381 ISTVLASFI
+381 STVLASFI

-448 LVGIPQIL
+448 LVGIPQML
-456 LPVLVYSFTGQYYDH
+456 LPVLVYYFTSQYYDH
-471 FTGCLAVAALGT
+471 FTGCLAVAVLGT
-483 LGILLKPIAFNLIM
+483 LGILLKPIAFNLIL

>member
-1 MLLNMYISSMFKL
+1 MFKM
-14 MFGLQWKEF
+14 MFSLQWKEF
-23 NRGKAVGGKLVGKI
+23 NRGKAVGGKLVAKI
-37 FKWVG
+37 FKWIG
-42 IVYFA
+42 IIYVA
-47 FMAFMMGII
+47 FMTFLMGII

-61 GPLAEFPLK
+61 GPLAEFPL
-70 EDSIA
+70 EEVTTA

-82 QLIYVFAYLI
+82 QLIYVFVYLI
-92 VMRYFIQSLPVL
+92 VLRYFVQSLPVV
-104 NIKALLLTPLLKTKI
+104 NIKALLLTPVLKTQI

-138 FLIPFSFLLAQ
+138 FLIPFSFLLAS
-149 TGKFDVI
+149 TGDYDIV
-156 GLIFWNINIIG
+156 GLIFWNINIMG

-177 LLNNKDKLLYTIG
+177 LLKNKNKLIYGIG
-190 GVLALIKVL
+190 GILALIKIL
-199 EYYSIVDFTEYSEQ
+199 EYYSIVDFTTYSEQ

-219 SAPYATTT
+219 SQPYATAF
-227 TWLLVFWLYDYV
+227 TWLLVFWLYNYV
-239 KKYLLGGLH
+239 NKYLLQGLY

-254 VKTKEAKIEDFSFLD
+254 VKIKEAKMDDFSFLD

-299 GFLFYGL
+299 GTLFYGF
-306 IFTSQESTYSELAG
+306 IFVPSEEIL
-320 DGFASA
+320 
-326 GSFFG
+326 GSGILFFG

-375 MVIGAL
+375 IIIGTV

-448 LVGIPQIL
+448 LVGIPQML
-456 LPVLVYSFTGQYYDH
+456 LPVLVYYFTSQYYDH
-471 FTGCLAVAALGT
+471 LTGCLAVAGLGT
-483 LGILLKPIAFNLIM
+483 LGIFLKPVAFSLIM

>member
-1 MLLNMYISSMFKL
+1 MTFL
-14 MFGLQWKEF
+14 
-23 NRGKAVGGKLVGKI
+23 
-37 FKWVG
+37 
-42 IVYFA
+42 
-47 FMAFMMGII
+47 MGII

-61 GPLAEFPLK
+61 GPLAEFPL
-70 EDSIA
+70 EEVTTA

-82 QLIYVFAYLI
+82 QLIYVFVYLI
-92 VMRYFIQSLPVL
+92 VLRYFVQSLPVV
-104 NIKALLLTPLLKTKI
+104 NIKALLLTPVLKTQI

-138 FLIPFSFLLAQ
+138 FLIPFSFLLAS
-149 TGKFDVI
+149 TGDYDIV
-156 GLIFWNINIIG
+156 GLIFWNINIMG

-177 LLNNKDKLLYTIG
+177 LLKNKNKLIYGIG
-190 GVLALIKVL
+190 GILALIKIL
-199 EYYSIVDFTEYSEQ
+199 EYYSIVDFTTYSEQ

-219 SAPYATTT
+219 SQPYATAF
-227 TWLLVFWLYDYV
+227 TWLLVFWLYNYV
-239 KKYLLGGLH
+239 NKYLLQGLY

-254 VKTKEAKIEDFSFLD
+254 VKIKEAKMDDFSFLD

-299 GFLFYGL
+299 GTLFYGF
-306 IFTSQESTYSELAG
+306 IFVPSEEIL
-320 DGFASA
+320 
-326 GSFFG
+326 GSGILFFG

-375 MVIGAL
+375 MIIGTV

-448 LVGIPQIL
+448 LVGIPQML
-456 LPVLVYSFTGQYYDH
+456 LPVLVYYFTSQYYDH
-471 FTGCLAVAALGT
+471 LTGCLAVAGLGT
-483 LGILLKPIAFNLIM
+483 LGIFLKPVAFNLIM

>member
-1 MLLNMYISSMFKL
+1 MFKI
-14 MFGLQWKEF
+14 MFSLHWKEF
-23 NRGKAVGGKLVGKI
+23 NRGKSVGGKLVAKI
-37 FKWVG
+37 FKWLG
-42 IVYFA
+42 IIYFA

-92 VMRYFIQSLPVL
+92 VMRYFVQSLPVL

-119 VRFSLLKTVL
+119 VRFSLLKTVF

-149 TGKFDVI
+149 TGKFEII
-156 GLIFWNINIIG
+156 GLIFWNINILG

-177 LLNNKDKLLYTIG
+177 LLNNKDKLLYAIG
-190 GVLALIKVL
+190 GILALIKGL

-219 SAPYATTT
+219 SQPYAVSF

-239 KKYLLGGLH
+239 YKYLFQGLY

-254 VKTKEAKIEDFSFLD
+254 VKTKEGKMEDFSFLD

-299 GFLFYGL
+299 GMLFYGI
-306 IFTSQESTYSELAG
+306 IFVPSEEILG
-320 DGFASA
+320 SGFL
-326 GSFFG
+326 FFG

-375 MVIGAL
+375 MIIGTVV
-381 ISTVLASFI
+381 STVLASFI

-448 LVGIPQIL
+448 LVGIPQML
-456 LPVLVYSFTGQYYDH
+456 LPVLVYYFTSQYYDH
-471 FTGCLAVAALGT
+471 FTGCLAVAVLGT
-483 LGILLKPIAFNLIM
+483 LGILLKPIAFNLIL

>member
-1 MLLNMYISSMFKL
+1 MFKM
-14 MFGLQWKEF
+14 MFSLQWKEF
-23 NRGKAVGGKLVGKI
+23 NRGKAVGGKLVAKI
-37 FKWVG
+37 LKWFG
-42 IVYFA
+42 IIYFA

-61 GPLAEFPLK
+61 GPLAELPL
-70 EDSIA
+70 EDGTTAS
-75 PFLYVNK
+75 FLYVNK
-82 QLIYVFAYLI
+82 QLIYVFVYLI
-92 VMRYFIQSLPVL
+92 VMRYFVQSLPVL
-104 NIKALLLTPLLKTKI
+104 NIKALLLTPLLKIKI

-138 FLIPFSFLLAQ
+138 FLIPFSFLLAS
-149 TGKFDVI
+149 TGDYDIV

-177 LLNNKDKLLYTIG
+177 LLNNKDKLLYGVG
-190 GVLALIKVL
+190 GILALIKIL

-219 SAPYATTT
+219 SQPYAVAF
-227 TWLLVFWLYDYV
+227 TWLLVFWLYNYV
-239 KKYLLGGLH
+239 NKYLLQGLY

-254 VKTKEAKIEDFSFLD
+254 VKTKEAKMEDFSFLD

-299 GFLFYGL
+299 GMLFYGI
-306 IFTSQESTYSELAG
+306 IFVPSEEILG
-320 DGFASA
+320 SGFL
-326 GSFFG
+326 FFG

-375 MVIGAL
+375 MIIGTV

-448 LVGIPQIL
+448 LVGIPQML
-456 LPVLVYSFTGQYYDH
+456 LPVLVYYFTSQYYDH
-471 FTGCLAVAALGT
+471 FTGCLAVAVLGT
-483 LGILLKPIAFNLIM
+483 LGILLKPIAFNLIL